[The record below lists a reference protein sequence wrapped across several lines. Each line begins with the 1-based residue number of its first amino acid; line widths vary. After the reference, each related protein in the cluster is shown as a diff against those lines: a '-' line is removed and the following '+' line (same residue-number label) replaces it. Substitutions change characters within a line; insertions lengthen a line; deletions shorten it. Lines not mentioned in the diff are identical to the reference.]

1 MFKHRSGY
9 GGSCPEGIP
18 VEFGLLSILAAFGV
32 AFGVLYMALT
42 IITGK
47 RKKRSY
53 EDGEE
58 DSCEAS
64 SIQGYYGCHLQNFMS
79 GEESSVWF
87 HIADVLWHGELGSK
101 KMFENIG
108 YGEISEQIWDAL
120 TMAGQTI
127 ENSKQ
132 SFSILQSMH
141 VMTS

>member
-101 KMFENIG
+101 KC
-108 YGEISEQIWDAL
+108 
-120 TMAGQTI
+120 
-127 ENSKQ
+127 SK
-132 SFSILQSMH
+132 I
-141 VMTS
+141 